1 MEGSMQIPDNSCEA
15 IASIA
20 DFLPQQLHRL
30 HDLPRE
36 DFLKL
41 WCAVAYLNPGLHPDA
56 YEAEDSGWPEEL
68 RPVAAEAWQR
78 AEAGELADDRL
89 YPADAAWAGLCDR
102 MAEVS
107 PLVAARRDE
116 LRHCMEA

>member
-1 MEGSMQIPDNSCEA
+1 MEGSMQIPENPGEA

-30 HDLPRE
+30 HELPRE
-36 DFLKL
+36 NFLKL

-68 RPVAAEAWQR
+68 RPVAAEAWRR
-78 AEAGELADDRL
+78 AVAGELADGGL

-102 MAEVS
+102 MADLS
-107 PLVAARRDE
+107 PLAARRRE
-116 LRHCMEA
+116 VLRRGV